1 MGDKDQGFWNRLEA
15 AVIVLSK
22 VTGLIGAIFL
32 LAAALVTTEGVL
44 VRKILG
50 WSTTWQIELS
60 VFLLMY
66 ACFVGAA
73 FAQMGEHHL
82 NIDLLIIYLPPRI
95 RETLLVITGLLSCVI
110 CVIIAWYAW
119 PMWWDAVLL
128 NEHSESLWGPP
139 MWIPYLFLPLGLTL
153 LFLQSLVQIRR
164 KIIALRAG
172 IYEKETVRTELKE
185 IEIPVAKSE
194 RGPGGGHE

>member
-1 MGDKDQGFWNRLEA
+1 MRDKDQGFWDRLEA
-15 AVIVLSK
+15 TVIVLSK

-44 VRKILG
+44 VRKVLG

-95 RETLLVITGLLSCVI
+95 REILLVITGLLSCLI
-110 CVIIAWYAW
+110 CLVIAWYAW

-172 IYEKETVRTELKE
+172 VYEKETIRTELKD
-185 IEIPVAKSE
+185 IDIPVAKSE

>member
-1 MGDKDQGFWNRLEA
+1 MGEKGQGFWDRFEVTVTA
-15 AVIVLSK
+15 LSK
-22 VTGLIGAIFL
+22 ITGLIGAFAL

-50 WSTTWQIELS
+50 WSTTWQIEFS

-82 NIDLLIIYLPPRI
+82 NIDLLIIYLPPRV
-95 RETLLVITGLLSCVI
+95 RETLLAITGVLSCVI
-110 CVIIAWYAW
+110 CVVLAWYAW
-119 PMWWDAVLL
+119 PMWWDAVVT

-153 LFLQSLVQIRR
+153 MFLQSVAQVRR
-164 KIIALRAG
+164 KIMALRAG
-172 IYEKETVRTELKE
+172 VYEKETVRTELKG
-185 IEIPVAKSE
+185 IAIPEAKSE
-194 RGPGGGHE
+194 RGPGGHHE

>member
-15 AVIVLSK
+15 VVIALSK

-73 FAQMGEHHL
+73 YAQMGEHHL

-95 RETLLVITGLLSCVI
+95 RETLLVITGILSCVI
-110 CVIIAWYAW
+110 CVVIAWYAW

-153 LFLQSLVQIRR
+153 LFLQSVVQLRR
-164 KIIALRAG
+164 KIIAIRAG
-172 IYEKETVRTELKE
+172 VYEKEIVRTELKE
-185 IEIPVAKSE
+185 ISIPVAKSE
-194 RGPGGGHE
+194 RGPGGSHE

>member
-1 MGDKDQGFWNRLEA
+1 MGDKDQAFWNRLEA
-15 AVIVLSK
+15 VVIVLSK

-44 VRKILG
+44 VRKVLG

-73 FAQMGEHHL
+73 YAQMGEHHL
-82 NIDLLIIYLPPRI
+82 NIDLLIIYLPPRV
-95 RETLLVITGLLSCVI
+95 RETLLVITGILSCVI
-110 CVIIAWYAW
+110 CVVIAWYAW

-153 LFLQSLVQIRR
+153 LFLQSVVQIRR
-164 KIIALRAG
+164 KITALRAG
-172 IYEKETVRTELKE
+172 VYEKETVRTELKD

-194 RGPGGGHE
+194 RGSGGGHE

>member
-1 MGDKDQGFWNRLEA
+1 MGDKDQGFWNRLETV
-15 AVIVLSK
+15 VIALSK

-95 RETLLVITGLLSCVI
+95 RETLLIITGILSCLI
-110 CVIIAWYAW
+110 CVVIAWYAW

-153 LFLQSLVQIRR
+153 LFLQSVVQIRR
-164 KIIALRAG
+164 RIIALRAG
-172 IYEKETVRTELKE
+172 VYEKETVRTELKD

-194 RGPGGGHE
+194 RGSGGGHE